1 MSWVRAIA
9 LDLDGTIASHDVVA
23 PDVVRAV
30 GQARLRGFRVL
41 LVTGRT
47 VKALEKQFP
56 GLITHFDAV
65 VAENGSV
72 LVGLD
77 RHRWL
82 AEPVNRA
89 LADSLEQRGV
99 CLNRGEV
106 LLAMSAEHDAV
117 VLREVTDRGLDCVLL
132 RNRGELMVLPA
143 GVSKGSGLL
152 AALELFGL
160 SAHNTIVVGD
170 AENDHAMFDVAEF
183 AVATA
188 NAVPSVKEHAD
199 LVLEEP
205 NGAWVIGLLGG
216 PIMDG
221 EQGSTSVRRR
231 VRVGAFADGSPT
243 LLPSTCATVMIV
255 GGSGRGKSYLAGV
268 VTEQLLD
275 AGYQVLVV
283 DPEGEQSALGDLPN
297 VEIVQAAD
305 STEADQIAQRL
316 HRGHSVV
323 LDLSAIGPPTRMQ
336 LLRDLAALVVELRA
350 ESGVPHWIVV
360 DEAHTLIGVEGP
372 LRGVFDPTA
381 GGHLFVSYHPERLC
395 PEVLSGVDV
404 VLSASPPI
412 DQLIDTENLPA
423 SSLPRAAF
431 GQAQLLR
438 SDRAD
443 TARPFTVAA
452 RITAHQRHQ
461 RKYAHMTLP
470 QGKGFRFRSSAEHQL
485 PEALSMEQFQSQLH
499 QVSPDTLAWH
509 LRRGDLSRWFGE
521 VLQDRDLATFIAH
534 VERDLVHEQQL
545 QVLRCRDDVSAA
557 IDDRYL
563 VGREPVPAMP

>member
-1 MSWVRAIA
+1 MGVQGAVSTRSRAIDRSITGHELGSGHRVRFGRHHRLSRRGRARRGQGRRSSPSSRVPGPVGDGPHGKGTGEAVSWVDHSFR
-9 LDLDGTIASHDVVA
+9 
-23 PDVVRAV
+23 
-30 GQARLRGFRVL
+30 RGCR
-41 LVTGRT
+41 G
-47 VKALEKQFP
+47 
-56 GLITHFDAV
+56 
-65 VAENGSV
+65 NGSV

-152 AALELFGL
+152 AALDLFGL
-160 SAHNTIVVGD
+160 SAHNAIAVGD
-170 AENDHAMFDVAEF
+170 AENDHAMFDVAEL
-183 AVATA
+183 AAATA

-205 NGAWVIGLLGG
+205 NGAGVIGLLGG

-323 LDLSAIGPPTRMQ
+323 LDLSAIGPPTRM
-336 LLRDLAALVVELRA
+336 
-350 ESGVPHWIVV
+350 
-360 DEAHTLIGVEGP
+360 
-372 LRGVFDPTA
+372 
-381 GGHLFVSYHPERLC
+381 
-395 PEVLSGVDV
+395 
-404 VLSASPPI
+404 
-412 DQLIDTENLPA
+412 
-423 SSLPRAAF
+423 
-431 GQAQLLR
+431 
-438 SDRAD
+438 
-443 TARPFTVAA
+443 
-452 RITAHQRHQ
+452 
-461 RKYAHMTLP
+461 
-470 QGKGFRFRSSAEHQL
+470 
-485 PEALSMEQFQSQLH
+485 
-499 QVSPDTLAWH
+499 
-509 LRRGDLSRWFGE
+509 
-521 VLQDRDLATFIAH
+521 
-534 VERDLVHEQQL
+534 
-545 QVLRCRDDVSAA
+545 
-557 IDDRYL
+557 
-563 VGREPVPAMP
+563 